1 MFEADRYLETTRHA
15 SPSGRA
21 PSQQPISHPA
31 SPSGIA
37 PTGQPFPH
45 CASSP
50 EIAPTRQPSAHRIS
64 PPAIAKSPPRSIRAG
79 LSDGSDHEETEFLP
93 SVVDDSDYE
102 SSDTHASQVLQEV
115 QEKNIIKVVP
125 RDDFYY
131 NSVISTETPQDHTVR
146 AWDALG
152 QDSIIIRLR
161 VEQPSFED
169 EYEPE
174 REEREAADSASPRS
188 RRPLPSPSDPIV
200 QALARALRSHQCS
213 CARVHG
219 VRTFEVC

>member
-1 MFEADRYLETTRHA
+1 
-15 SPSGRA
+15 
-21 PSQQPISHPA
+21 
-31 SPSGIA
+31 
-37 PTGQPFPH
+37 
-45 CASSP
+45 
-50 EIAPTRQPSAHRIS
+50 
-64 PPAIAKSPPRSIRAG
+64 
-79 LSDGSDHEETEFLP
+79 
-93 SVVDDSDYE
+93 
-102 SSDTHASQVLQEV
+102 VLQEV

-131 NSVISTETPQDHTVR
+131 NSVISIETPQDHTVR

-174 REEREAADSASPRS
+174 REEREVADSASPRS

-200 QALARALRSHQCS
+200 QALASALRSHQCS

-219 VRTFEVC
+219 VRTFEVCQTGLSIDELIAKHRLPLNILQYMRNHGALPLWAHEVVHQFPWAKQFSAMDYSLQEQSLSLEKSCQFASRPDLTIRRTFDVDA